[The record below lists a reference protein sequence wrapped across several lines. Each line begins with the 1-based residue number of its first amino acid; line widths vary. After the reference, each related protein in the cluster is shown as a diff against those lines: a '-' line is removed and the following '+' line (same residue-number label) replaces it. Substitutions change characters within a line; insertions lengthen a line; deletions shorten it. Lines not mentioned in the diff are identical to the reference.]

1 MKFRNSFA
9 EVHAHD
15 GVERIRARAA
25 IFACV
30 ACLLAAAGCR
40 LDMHVQP
47 RYNPYDPTDF
57 FGDGRSARQPVAGT
71 VPRDANIEEP
81 DEASAGGNAGGNIG
95 GTPSG
100 GIRAG
105 GSGSGADANANA
117 FPFAVTREV
126 LDRGRERF
134 NIFCAPCHGLGGDG
148 DGMIVQRGFQTPP
161 SYHLDRLRNAP
172 AGHFFDVITNGFG
185 AMYPYGY
192 RVPVRDRWAIVAYIR
207 ALQLSREATIDEVP
221 PAERQKLMGEPQ

>member
-1 MKFRNSFA
+1 LKFRNSFA
-9 EVHAHD
+9 KEHAHD
-15 GVERIRARAA
+15 GVKRIRARAA

-71 VPRDANIEEP
+71 VPRDANVGET
-81 DEASAGGNAGGNIG
+81 DEASAGGSAGGNIG
-95 GTPSG
+95 GTPSSVT
-100 GIRAG
+100 RAG
-105 GSGSGADANANA
+105 GSDGDANANA
-117 FPFAVTREV
+117 FPFAMTREV
-126 LDRGRERF
+126 LERGRERF

-207 ALQLSREATIDEVP
+207 ALQLSRQATIDEVP
-221 PAERQKLMGEPQ
+221 PAERQKLLGEPQ